1 MATAMLLGTI
11 PGHLH
16 WCPRCDTEWA
26 CPQGLLDCPEGGA
39 VAVLTHCDRALPE
52 DEE

>member
-1 MATAMLLGTI
+1 MATALLLRTI

-26 CPQGLLDCPEGGA
+26 CAHGLLDCPEGGA
-39 VAVLTHCDRALPE
+39 VAILTHCDRALPE